1 MARTEFVDQLKIIKD
16 VLLVNGFN
24 VSNLA
29 LQMMNEFPKW
39 SESELELVS
48 RESGFPIKQLLK
60 MYHGLYRVVRERR
73 IDEQKVTRNGRN
85 HGVSFIQEVVGQSY
99 EPPKNKSPFGQSY
112 GQWGDSTGT
121 SGPSP
126 VEEMLR
132 QYGARFRPDSA
143 AGKSFDTR
151 RPWSAAPALL
161 HAHFEKLD
169 MAFPISYTDAKKQYH
184 KRAMET
190 HPDKN
195 QEKKTAAA
203 DFQAVKNAWDRIRPF
218 IEAQEKKT

>member
-1 MARTEFVDQLKIIKD
+1 MARTEFVDQLKSIKD
-16 VLLVNGFN
+16 TLLVNGFN
-24 VSNLA
+24 VSHLA

-48 RESGFPIKQLLK
+48 RESGFPAKQLLK
-60 MYHGLYRVVRERR
+60 MYHGMYRIVRERR

-99 EPPKNKSPFGQSY
+99 EPPKNKNPYGQSF
-112 GQWGDSTGT
+112 QWVDEARAGT

-126 VEEMLR
+126 MEEMLKQYA
-132 QYGARFRPDSA
+132 QYGKFSTS
-143 AGKSFDTR
+143 GKPFDTR
-151 RPWSAAPALL
+151 KPWSAAPALL
-161 HAHFEKLD
+161 HPHFEKLNIP
-169 MAFPISYTDAKKQYH
+169 FPIAYAEAKKQYH

-203 DFQAVKNAWDRIRPF
+203 DFQAVKAAWDRIRLF